1 MDLLANIADFVD
13 SKTSSYAAIK
23 INAFPGDSTEE
34 IIISAEPSEAVVN
47 RFLDGSEE
55 GEQAFSFRTR
65 STSQQ
70 TARDQLEVYRNV
82 LDLAELTEIAGAV
95 SIKCEPTASPVLVS
109 KSESGVYE
117 YSASFRLEYFRV

>member
-13 SKTSSYAAIK
+13 SKTVSYAAIK
-23 INAFPGDSTEE
+23 VNAFPGDSTEE
-34 IIISAEPSEAVVN
+34 IIISAEPSEAIVN

-82 LDLAELTEIAGAV
+82 LDLAELTEVSGAV

-117 YSASFRLEYFRV
+117 YSASFRLEYFRA

>member
-13 SKTSSYAAIK
+13 SKTMSYAAIR

-34 IIISAEPSEAVVN
+34 IIVSAEPSEAVVN

-55 GEQAFSFRTR
+55 GEQAFLFRTR

-82 LDLAELTEIAGAV
+82 LDLAELTEISGAV
-95 SIKCEPTASPVLVS
+95 SVKCEPTASPVLVS

>member
-34 IIISAEPSEAVVN
+34 IIISAEPSEAVVK

-109 KSESGVYE
+109 KSEGGVYE
-117 YSASFRLEYFRV
+117 YSASFRLEYFRA

>member
-13 SKTSSYAAIK
+13 SKTTSYAAIK

-55 GEQAFSFRTR
+55 GEQGFSFRTR

-70 TARDQLEVYRNV
+70 TARDQLEVYRSV
-82 LDLAELTEIAGAV
+82 LDLAELTEISGAV

-117 YSASFRLEYFRV
+117 YSASFRLEYFRA

>member
-82 LDLAELTEIAGAV
+82 LDLAELTEISGAV

-117 YSASFRLEYFRV
+117 YSASFRLEYFRA

>member
-13 SKTSSYAAIK
+13 SKTSSYAEIK

-70 TARDQLEVYRNV
+70 TARDQLEVYRNI
-82 LDLAELTEIAGAV
+82 LDLAELTEVSGAV

-117 YSASFRLEYFRV
+117 YSASFRLEYFRA

>member
-70 TARDQLEVYRNV
+70 TARDQLEVYRNI
-82 LDLAELTEIAGAV
+82 LDLAELTEVSGAV

-117 YSASFRLEYFRV
+117 YSASFRLEYFRA

>member
-13 SKTSSYAAIK
+13 SKTTSYAAIK
-23 INAFPGDSTEE
+23 VNAFPGDSTEE

-65 STSQQ
+65 STSQK

-82 LDLAELTEIAGAV
+82 LDLAELTEFSGAV